1 MALCIYFPVKGMR
14 VDRYEA
20 TLQGLEAAGQGAPA
34 GRTYHCSFFVGDD
47 LHVVDVWDS
56 QETFDAFGETLMPI
70 LAANGVD
77 PGEPMIGEVHNI
89 IEG

>member
-1 MALCIYFPVKGMR
+1 MALCIYFPVKGMTAG
-14 VDRYEA
+14 RYD
-20 TLQGLEAAGQGAPA
+20 TVLQQLEDAGQGAPA
-34 GRTYHCSFFVGDD
+34 GRSYHCSFFVGEE

-56 QETFDAFGETLMPI
+56 HETFAAFGETLMPI

-77 PGEPMIGEVHNI
+77 PGEPMIGEVNRI